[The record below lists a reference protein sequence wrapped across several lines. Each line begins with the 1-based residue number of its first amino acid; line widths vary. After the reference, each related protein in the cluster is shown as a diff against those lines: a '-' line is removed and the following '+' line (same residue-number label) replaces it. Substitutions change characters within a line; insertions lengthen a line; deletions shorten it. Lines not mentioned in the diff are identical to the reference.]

1 MEKNKKYPDA
11 LIADLSG
18 VFALKDSNAPGY
30 LSGPKLTHLFNGMG
44 FPDTYKF
51 PDLGIVTPEVANLS
65 RTQYAL
71 KRLTDLNDT
80 LRIPEA
86 LTVLMKATGEIN
98 AISDSIARIFDHYKL
113 PNPLTGI
120 MPDPA
125 PVAPVEAVVHETVK
139 TPAKA
144 EDSVFDSIP
153 PGVKVA
159 FFSYSWDNEDHKK
172 WVLKLANDLA
182 PRGIY
187 VLLDQ
192 YLPGGYPLTYF
203 MNKGLDIAD
212 RVIIIGTPKY
222 QEKSIKS
229 LSGGVTYEESII
241 HVDLMRNIAT
251 TKFLPIV
258 RSGTFETALPPH
270 ISTRIGFDFRDD
282 SAYDSLVEELVRE
295 IYNVPKCA
303 RPTLG
308 PVPTFSYNDL
318 TPREQEALKSPDSD
332 FRKSQDRKWLDRLL
346 GGFSFYLM
354 DEYVCGSPDSVDERV
369 FISIDIWNSLI
380 GSSTFR
386 IYDPTLRR
394 IITEFHKLWLEA
406 EKTGLPYYSSVPG
419 SHMIHFHGLQ
429 HDLFTS
435 DKAEEAFNKLSDLR
449 IKMRPLLHELAT
461 YIMDNFEIDVEETS
475 LAFIK
480 SLQP

>member
-1 MEKNKKYPDA
+1 
-11 LIADLSG
+11 
-18 VFALKDSNAPGY
+18 
-30 LSGPKLTHLFNGMG
+30 
-44 FPDTYKF
+44 
-51 PDLGIVTPEVANLS
+51 
-65 RTQYAL
+65 
-71 KRLTDLNDT
+71 
-80 LRIPEA
+80 
-86 LTVLMKATGEIN
+86 
-98 AISDSIARIFDHYKL
+98 
-113 PNPLTGI
+113 
-120 MPDPA
+120 
-125 PVAPVEAVVHETVK
+125 
-139 TPAKA
+139 
-144 EDSVFDSIP
+144 
-153 PGVKVA
+153 
-159 FFSYSWDNEDHKK
+159 
-172 WVLKLANDLA
+172 
-182 PRGIY
+182 
-187 VLLDQ
+187 
-192 YLPGGYPLTYF
+192 

-258 RSGTFETALPPH
+258 RSGTFETALPPL

-308 PVPTFSYNDL
+308 SVPAFSYNDL

-354 DEYVCGSPDSVDERV
+354 DEYVYGSPDSVDERV

-380 GSSTFR
+380 RSSTFR

-406 EKTGLPYYSSVPG
+406 EKIGLPYYSSVPG

-429 HDLFTS
+429 NDLFTS
-435 DKAEEAFNKLSDLR
+435 DKAEEAFNKLCDLR
-449 IKMRPLLHELAT
+449 IKMQPLLHELAT

-480 SLQP
+480 SLQH

>member
-1 MEKNKKYPDA
+1 MATNKKYPDA
-11 LIADLSG
+11 LIADLGG

-30 LSGPKLTHLFNGMG
+30 LSGPKLTRLFNGLG

-51 PDLGIVTPEVANLS
+51 PDLGIVTPDAANLS

-71 KRLTDLNDT
+71 KRLTDLNNT
-80 LRIPEA
+80 LRVPEA
-86 LTVLMKATGEIN
+86 LAALMKATGEIS
-98 AISDSIARIFDHYKL
+98 AVADSIAGIFEHYKL
-113 PNPLTGI
+113 PNPLTGNAQNI
-120 MPDPA
+120 APA
-125 PVAPVEAVVHETVK
+125 LPVEAVDHEPAK
-139 TPAKA
+139 PPAKA
-144 EDSVFDSIP
+144 VDSVFDTIP

-159 FFSYSWDNEDHKK
+159 FFSYSWDDDEHKK

-192 YLPGGYPLTYF
+192 YLPAGYPLTYF
-203 MNKGLDIAD
+203 MNKGLDVAD

-222 QEKSIKS
+222 HEKSIKS

-258 RSGTFETALPPH
+258 RSGTFETALPPL
-270 ISTRIGFDFRDD
+270 ISSRIGFDFRDD

-295 IYNVPKCA
+295 IYNVPKYA

-308 PVPTFSYNDL
+308 PVPTFTYKDL
-318 TPREQEALKSPDSD
+318 SPREQEALKNPDSD

-354 DEYVCGSPDSVDERV
+354 DDYVSGYPDGVDERV

-394 IITEFHKLWLEA
+394 LITDFHKLWHEA
-406 EKTGLPYYSSVPG
+406 EIIGLPYYSSSPG
-419 SHMIHFHGLQ
+419 SRMVRFHGLQ
-429 HDLFTS
+429 NDLFIS
-435 DKAEEAFNKLSDLR
+435 DDAEKAFHKLCDLR
-449 IKMRPLLHELAT
+449 IKMQPLLRELAT

-475 LAFIK
+475 MAFLN
-480 SLQP
+480 SLQH